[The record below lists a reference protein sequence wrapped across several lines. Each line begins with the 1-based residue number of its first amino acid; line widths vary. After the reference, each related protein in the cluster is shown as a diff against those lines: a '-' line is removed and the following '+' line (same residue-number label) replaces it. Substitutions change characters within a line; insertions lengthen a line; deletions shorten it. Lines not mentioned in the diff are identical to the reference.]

1 MTTQKEIKY
10 KSGSN
15 SSASLSILDYL
26 LKWQYNKSKR
36 WHNSKHKIALPLFLP
51 SFPLLSCNCL
61 SAISAK
67 LSSLVTPSK
76 MLYKSHQVLLLFPFH
91 FYTPPFFS
99 YSHCRYTLLP
109 TWINTYIWSF
119 TWSVLFIHDT
129 KAPLIILKSY
139 SLPVSISLYN
149 YNDSSLNN
157 TQIMQTNIHGSLP
170 TGSLFLHPTLLESL
184 LLGVS
189 LVLLWIT
196 MMIPFSLLLPTLL
209 A

>member
-1 MTTQKEIKY
+1 MTTQKEIKC

-26 LKWQYNKSKR
+26 LKWQYDKSKR
-36 WHNSKHKIALPLFLP
+36 WQFQTQNCPATFLP
-51 SFPLLSCNCL
+51 SFPFLSCNCL
-61 SAISAK
+61 SAIFAK

-76 MLYKSHQVLLLFPFH
+76 MLYKSHQVLLLFAFY

-129 KAPLIILKSY
+129 NAPSIILKSY
-139 SLPVSISLYN
+139 SLPVGISLYN
-149 YNDSSLNN
+149 YNDSSLKQYPNN
-157 TQIMQTNIHGSLP
+157 
-170 TGSLFLHPTLLESL
+170 
-184 LLGVS
+184 
-189 LVLLWIT
+189 
-196 MMIPFSLLLPTLL
+196 
-209 A
+209 AD